1 MRYTVQVAFSGSRS
15 HRVRQEANAVS
26 NAAMLARHRARQR
39 ANRQENQHPAA
50 SNAPDHDEVL
60 QPAYDHELPSEDT
73 PDDQPEDEE
82 DNWVT
87 LDEEPPPNPIDE
99 AIASRM
105 EAHRREAR
113 LFNSSVVMRLLH
125 PIYIALKHKTQNWAG
140 PEAANSFV
148 NCRCLPHTLTKRFV
162 DLVDIIGQQ
171 RVKLPFCRCTP
182 DAVRL
187 LQQGYLAGSPMQPQ
201 TAFSMRLMIFH
212 NDLWNH
218 CHIGSMPFTLA
229 LQDWLEPRSGRL
241 FAKNS
246 KNPREL
252 RKPFSS
258 AVDMFRELNDMSHS
272 LVMSSLQ
279 LSEQQRLA
287 CVSCPACFGPQPPN
301 ANQYP
306 TATRDSLILCLDGN
320 FQHRHHAKASRD
332 EAIRS
337 HRFFIQP
344 NEVENMKAEIR
355 IKEME
360 NKPPAQ
366 ADRCAD
372 AHKAADDKRNEST
385 WKGCDDTGLMG
396 CCCRH
401 DSVVYVANIYKSGE
415 QRSLP
420 CALIKKVL
428 TAIEPNRQVG
438 ILYDIGC
445 SLNKFIAI
453 RDLFGPDRSRIK
465 FATSIFHAYV
475 HNWLCQ
481 LEYNPRYNVGWGL
494 SDGEGLE
501 RMWSYLSPLVSP
513 LRYATRN
520 HRLAAISH
528 RLKYH
533 NFRGHNQLALW
544 LKRKFTNAVNRRRDT
559 RTILAGLL
567 NLPNRHEHNRS
578 SFTTKYFMRQWNNQR
593 EFQANHTE
601 EENDRKA
608 RLVKLYKEEAVLEL
622 LRNRLMGPE
631 VFLATEQ
638 QVSELLD
645 TIAKKTESL
654 KKEAEDLHRSNS
666 TAEGTQRSDEERLL
680 LLLWDAKS
688 ELFVHAVHLHAE
700 EQPIVNSRT
709 IGERLGTKLK
719 EKIFKAIQTRR
730 PAINKSIDNFN
741 QCYKNFAAKFPDQEL
756 SDFKGDLTYEVFADL
771 PLDDKFWND
780 GLYFHSKAPWAIDPD
795 VRAGINCMLILSRI
809 QEEFQLIAQELARAV
824 GWAIAHYNHLANF
837 IDYLS
842 DQCER

>member
-1 MRYTVQVAFSGSRS
+1 MCSVA
-15 HRVRQEANAVS
+15 
-26 NAAMLARHRARQR
+26 
-39 ANRQENQHPAA
+39 
-50 SNAPDHDEVL
+50 D
-60 QPAYDHELPSEDT
+60 
-73 PDDQPEDEE
+73 
-82 DNWVT
+82 
-87 LDEEPPPNPIDE
+87 
-99 AIASRM
+99 
-105 EAHRREAR
+105 
-113 LFNSSVVMRLLH
+113 
-125 PIYIALKHKTQNWAG
+125 
-140 PEAANSFV
+140 
-148 NCRCLPHTLTKRFV
+148 
-162 DLVDIIGQQ
+162 
-171 RVKLPFCRCTP
+171 
-182 DAVRL
+182 
-187 LQQGYLAGSPMQPQ
+187 
-201 TAFSMRLMIFH
+201 
-212 NDLWNH
+212 
-218 CHIGSMPFTLA
+218 
-229 LQDWLEPRSGRL
+229 
-241 FAKNS
+241 
-246 KNPREL
+246 
-252 RKPFSS
+252 
-258 AVDMFRELNDMSHS
+258 
-272 LVMSSLQ
+272 
-279 LSEQQRLA
+279 
-287 CVSCPACFGPQPPN
+287 
-301 ANQYP
+301 
-306 TATRDSLILCLDGN
+306 
-320 FQHRHHAKASRD
+320 
-332 EAIRS
+332 
-337 HRFFIQP
+337 
-344 NEVENMKAEIR
+344 
-355 IKEME
+355 
-360 NKPPAQ
+360 
-366 ADRCAD
+366 
-372 AHKAADDKRNEST
+372 
-385 WKGCDDTGLMG
+385 
-396 CCCRH
+396 
-401 DSVVYVANIYKSGE
+401 
-415 QRSLP
+415 
-420 CALIKKVL
+420 
-428 TAIEPNRQVG
+428 
-438 ILYDIGC
+438 
-445 SLNKFIAI
+445 
-453 RDLFGPDRSRIK
+453 
-465 FATSIFHAYV
+465 
-475 HNWLCQ
+475 
-481 LEYNPRYNVGWGL
+481 
-494 SDGEGLE
+494 
-501 RMWSYLSPLVSP
+501 
-513 LRYATRN
+513 N